1 MEIKRIIVDE
11 LPESCYNC
19 RFPEAFHYATEWKCT
34 ITGKYMGDCD
44 KRRHKDCP
52 LDVEKE
58 CIWLGEYYGYD
69 ENGDM
74 IFVSKKTG
82 CSDVHIQA
90 VKVPDNTFCPNCGKR
105 IRYEEE

>member
-58 CIWLGEYYGYD
+58 CVWVLNVDYTTSCGEWID
-69 ENGDM
+69 
-74 IFVSKKTG
+74 
-82 CSDVHIQA
+82 SDIQNMH
-90 VKVPDNTFCPNCGKR
+90 DCTFGFCPNCGKR
-105 IRYEEE
+105 IRYKEVK